1 MTIASELSTLQTNL
15 RNSYDAISSK
25 GGTLPEYQNF
35 DNLSSAIE
43 SISGGGSGGGNVY
56 SLAMAIEAVH
66 DLAYSS
72 TIKAGETAIDILGE
86 NDTYKQLPNTWQYA
100 PATQAERFQLI
111 LTNDLLVTEE
121 KLNSILGETN
131 E

>member
-1 MTIASELSTLQTNL
+1 MVNSIYGLTN
-15 RNSYDAISSK
+15 A
-25 GGTLPEYQNF
+25 GGG
-35 DNLSSAIE
+35 
-43 SISGGGSGGGNVY
+43 GGGSEPGEIGNIY
-56 SLAMAIEAVH
+56 GLAMATEAVH
-66 DLAYSS
+66 DLTYSS

-86 NDTYKQLPNTWQYA
+86 SDTYKQMPNNWQYA

-121 KLNSILGETN
+121 KLNSILGESN